1 MAITAETRQDIIEL
15 VVTAFNAAPGTTLL
29 NELVAI
35 ADAGSIADVA
45 AFLTNHSEWS
55 SRYPAFQTAEEF
67 AAEWLGNLVP
77 EASAA
82 ALAEAKDTVVGLVN
96 GGASFADIILA
107 AQSFLSAAS
116 EDDASFGTS
125 AANWNNK
132 VEVATTYTVT
142 NESAA
147 LSTDVLSGVTSD
159 DATTE
164 GAGAVAASGQNL
176 TLSTG
181 IDAVSGGTGDDSA
194 SGTIGNAEPTIT
206 AGDSI
211 TLGDGAD
218 TFQVISTGTTGTV
231 AGVTLSGVET
241 IRVSDTSTGATTI
254 NLAGQTG
261 ITDLQS
267 FGSANTGTLTFSNVG
282 AIADLT
288 LSNTSSTAATTVSYA
303 SAATTGTNTQ
313 NIALDNAAGTAD
325 TTIAGVEVFNI
336 SASSA
341 GRVHLA
347 ASSATTVNVDSASNL
362 TVDLD
367 ATGNTKLATVS
378 AGESTG
384 KITYILDFDN
394 SVEMS
399 VTGGAGDDTFDVT
412 AGTYGLNDVLDG
424 GEGEDTVRLQG
435 TADIADLG
443 AIGATGASFSNIEK
457 LSLVAMNDSAG
468 GTAADYTVDM
478 DDAPGVVSISAHTTD
493 VSTASAVTLN
503 DLTAT
508 QAGAITLSQG
518 AGSTGITLTT
528 DLKDGTGTADEA
540 TVTAATAAGGTI
552 TIDDNGGNGAIEKL
566 TVNVVGDHNQTIA
579 IGTGDFAGTT
589 AGQGSLTITGGGA
602 GRTMTI
608 TNAISAD
615 TIDMSGV
622 KSHTTLTAATGVNH
636 NITGGTG
643 DDDITFTTG
652 LNGSDVI
659 DLGDGNDRVI
669 ITPSAGMTLSPT
681 ITNVEELEI
690 GASATVTLQV
700 GSVTVPEIIL
710 TAQNGV
716 TNVVTLANSTGVT
729 NILAAAASGAGLD
742 DANGLT
748 FAGAGYSGTD
758 DTVTITLSTVQRAM
772 STGAMTLNG
781 IENINIVVSGD
792 GDEDTATIN
801 GLTNNAINTM
811 TVTSSGFGATTT
823 GTDIV
828 LGSVGDGANG
838 MTSFD
843 ASGADTGVSVT
854 LADMAASSSVTGS
867 AYRDTIDLTGSAGGA
882 IVSAGGGNDIL
893 TAAAGGDT
901 IYGEGGNDTLNG
913 AGGADTL
920 SGGAGNDIIDGNA
933 GADTITTGTGIDT
946 IIRNGDGSTDGS
958 DTITDFTAGT
968 GGDIIDLQ
976 TNGAEDTD
984 TGSEV
989 TTTSFGTIAGATTG
1003 LANGITVVNVTY
1015 TGDLTA
1021 AAVAT
1026 DLAAESIVSFADGEV
1041 SYIIID
1047 NGTDTA
1053 IFEFADAGTAAIAAG
1068 ELTLMVTL
1076 SGVSDATTLT
1086 AANFADF
1093 I

>member
-1 MAITAETRQDIIEL
+1 
-15 VVTAFNAAPGTTLL
+15 LL

-67 AAEWLGNLVP
+67 AAEWLGNLIP
-77 EASAA
+77 EASAD

-147 LSTDVLSGVTSD
+147 LSTDALSGVTSD

-164 GAGAVAASGQNL
+164 GAGTVAASGQNL

-181 IDAVSGGTGDDSA
+181 IDAVSGGTGADSA

-211 TLGDGAD
+211 ALGDGAD
-218 TFQVISTGTTGTV
+218 TFQIISTGTTGTV
-231 AGVTLSGVET
+231 AGVSLSGVET
-241 IRVSDTSTGATTI
+241 IRVSDTSTGATTV
-254 NLAGQTG
+254 NLAGQSG

-282 AIADLT
+282 ALADLT
-288 LSNTSSTAATTVSYA
+288 LSNTSSTAATTVSYS

-313 NIALDNAAGTAD
+313 NIILDNAAGTAD

-341 GRVHLA
+341 GRIHLA
-347 ASSATTVNVDSASNL
+347 ASSATTVNVDTASSL

-378 AGESTG
+378 GGESTG
-384 KITYILDFDN
+384 KITYVLDFDN

-424 GEGEDTVRLQG
+424 GDGQDTLRLQG
-435 TADIADLG
+435 IADITDLG
-443 AIGATGASFSNIEK
+443 SVGATGASFSNIEK
-457 LSLVAMNDSAG
+457 LSLVAVNDGGAG
-468 GTAADYTVDM
+468 AADYTVDM
-478 DDAPGVVSISAHTTD
+478 DDAPSVESISATTTD
-493 VSTASAVTLN
+493 TNLASAITLN
-503 DLTAT
+503 DLSAT
-508 QAGAITLSQG
+508 QAGAISLVQG

-528 DLKDGTGTADEA
+528 DLKDGTGTADAA
-540 TVTAATAAGGTI
+540 TVTAYTAAGGTI
-552 TIDDNGGNGAIEKL
+552 TIDDNGGNGALEKL

-579 IGTGDFAGTT
+579 IGAGDFAGT
-589 AGQGSLTITGGGA
+589 ALGQGSLTITGGAA

-608 TNAISAD
+608 SNDISAD
-615 TIDMSGV
+615 TIDLSGV

-636 NITGGTG
+636 TITGGTG

-652 LNGSDVI
+652 LTGSDTI

-681 ITNVEELEI
+681 ITNVEELAI
-690 GASATVTLQV
+690 AASASVTLAV

-710 TAQNGV
+710 TAGNAING
-716 TNVVTLANSTGVT
+716 NVVTLANSTGVT
-729 NILAAAASGAGLD
+729 NILAAPTAAGAND
-742 DANGLT
+742 DANGITLT
-748 FAGAGYSGTD
+748 GAGYTGTD
-758 DTVTITLSTVQRAM
+758 DTITITGSTVAEQM
-772 STGAMTLNG
+772 TVGALTLNG
-781 IENINIVVSGD
+781 IENINIHVVGD
-792 GDEDTATIN
+792 ATEDTFTVGN
-801 GLTNNAINTM
+801 LVNNAVNTM

-838 MTSFD
+838 MTTFN

-867 AYRDTIDLTGSAGGA
+867 GYRDTIDLTGSAGGA
-882 IVSAGGGNDIL
+882 IVSAGAGNDIL
-893 TAAAGGDT
+893 TASAAGDT

-913 AGGADTL
+913 AAGADTL

-933 GADTITTGTGIDT
+933 GADTITAGTGMDT
-946 IIRNGDGSTDGS
+946 IIRNGDATTDGS
-958 DTITDFTAGT
+958 DTITDFTPGA
-968 GGDIIDLQ
+968 GGDIISFETNNAVLTTGNTFEFLLDTANATGTNLTAVDGMLAIDFAEVADLATGTILSFIQ
-976 TNGAEDTD
+976 DFFGTGGTAELVFGASDDEIYLLVDDGTD
-984 TGSEV
+984 TGLYFLDAS
-989 TTTSFGTIAGATTG
+989 
-1003 LANGITVVNVTY
+1003 
-1015 TGDLTA
+1015 
-1021 AAVAT
+1021 AT
-1026 DLAAESIVSFADGEV
+1026 DSS
-1041 SYIIID
+1041 
-1047 NGTDTA
+1047 GTT
-1053 IFEFADAGTAAIAAG
+1053 
-1068 ELTLMVTL
+1068 VTL
-1076 SGVSDATTLT
+1076 IATLSDTEVEDYT
-1086 AANFADF
+1086 AANFANF